1 MFLRHSV
8 NSFCAGKRNGN
19 NTLVM
24 LKAGFSTNIRKSLAL
39 NTKRLIYNKDI
50 SMQKRSIFNF
60 NLNLD
65 NTNIDKIDIRDQT
78 MFAYYNFFEFLK
90 TGKDLNKFHEF
101 DTTLTK
107 FLNNIGKIELYEV
120 IKSENKETFKD
131 DELKL
136 LKWSLT
142 EYLTMNP
149 QSLLLFYKDKQFTEK
164 LKETRKYKSLDDYN
178 ERTSVFVEE
187 ISEDKIFNE
196 TKKEVKDESLAI
208 VQHIKKDLV
217 NSGDWDSASSKQE
230 YKNIEFFN
238 NGKFYFFNIGGTI
251 AKLFKEPTPLV
262 NDPHSINLDGESI
275 FLEFHA
281 QTKMEFFMELKQNRD
296 SLPKV
301 LQTLV
306 PENFNSFAE
315 KAHLNNLPKGA
326 NIKVVQLKP
335 FNLGLMVA
343 ALVSFILFVATSP
356 SDESSP
362 GGGDRSIITWQEFK
376 NDFLAKNLVE
386 RLFVFNKE
394 YVEVKLNANGL
405 NNPAIPTRNY
415 RFAIG
420 DIDLFE
426 KNLEIAQNDLNIP
439 PSMRIPVVYYNK
451 AVTIMDI
458 IGAWGPTILMAG
470 GLFYLLSKGAKGI
483 KLRGLI
489 PGGEKK
495 KFEEI
500 LNVETK
506 FKDVA
511 GCDEAKQEI
520 MEFVYFL
527 RNPEKYE
534 KLGARIPRGAILS
547 GPPGTGKTLLAKAT
561 AGEAEVPFY
570 SVSGAEFV
578 EMYVGMGASRVRDLF
593 ETARKNSPSIIFIDE
608 IDAIGKTR
616 SVSGG
621 NDERESTL
629 NQILVELDGFKTDDH
644 IVVLA
649 GTNRADLLDKA
660 LTRPGRFDRNVTVDN
675 PELLGRK
682 QLFDLYLKKVKYD
695 TQIDS
700 LVDRLAALTAGFSG
714 ADIAN
719 CCNEAAL
726 FAARD
731 KASAITLHHFEQAI
745 DRTIAGLE
753 RKTKLLS
760 PEEKK
765 IVAYHEAGHAV
776 CGWYLKEADPLLKV
790 SIIPRSQGVL
800 GFAQYVP
807 GDKYLMNNSEF
818 LDKITQLLG
827 GRVSEELHFSSV
839 TGGAHDDI
847 KKITNLARS
856 MVAQLGMSEKVGW
869 AFYGRDNNSSDY
881 TKPFSEETATL
892 IDNEVKRIVDQCH
905 KRCKAL
911 LTEKASQVELLAKQL
926 LEKEVLSRD
935 DLIRLLGKRP
945 FAEKNMDYIN
955 SIGEGKPDTQSNEK
969 KTDSPSSPASNN

>member
-1 MFLRHSV
+1 MKLLHSSIY
-8 NSFCAGKRNGN
+8 NSIKP
-19 NTLVM
+19 
-24 LKAGFSTNIRKSLAL
+24 KLAL
-39 NTKRLIYNKDI
+39 STMSFPKKNQNI
-50 SMQKRSIFNF
+50 QKRSIFNIAF
-60 NLNLD
+60 NFN
-65 NTNIDKIDIRDQT
+65 NPVSDKIDIRDQT
-78 MFAYYNFFEFLK
+78 MFTYYNFFQLLK
-90 TGKDLNKFHEF
+90 KEENLEKLHEYDMTLNKF
-101 DTTLTK
+101 LK
-107 FLNNIGKIELYEV
+107 NIDKIELYEV
-120 IKSENKETFKD
+120 IKSENKETYKD
-131 DELKL
+131 DEVKL

-149 QSLLLFYKDKQFTEK
+149 QSLLLFYKDHYFTEMIK
-164 LKETRKYKSLDDYN
+164 QEYKYKSLDDYN
-178 ERTSVFVEE
+178 EHTLQFVDN
-187 ISEDKIFNE
+187 ISEDKVFNMD
-196 TKKEVKDESLAI
+196 KEKVNDESLAI
-208 VQHIKKDLV
+208 VQHIKKDLI
-217 NSGDWDSASSKQE
+217 NSGDWDSAFSNQE
-230 YKNIEFFN
+230 YKNIEFFK
-238 NGKFYFFNIGGTI
+238 NGKFYYFNIGKTI

-262 NDPHSINLDGESI
+262 NDPHSINLNGESI
-275 FLEFHA
+275 FLEFHS
-281 QTKMEFFMELKQNRD
+281 QTKIDFYVELKQRED

-306 PENFNSFAE
+306 PETFDVFAE
-315 KAHLNNLPKGA
+315 KAHLNNLPKNA
-326 NIKVVQLKP
+326 SVKVVQLKP
-335 FNLGLMVA
+335 FNLALIVA
-343 ALVSFILFVATSP
+343 ALVSFILFVSTSP
-356 SDESSP
+356 SDINSP
-362 GGGDRSIITWQEFK
+362 EGGDKSIITWQQFK
-376 NDFLAKNLVE
+376 SDFLGKNMVE

-394 YVEVKLNANGL
+394 YVEVKLNANGM
-405 NNPAIPTRNY
+405 NNPMLPSKNY

-426 KNLEIAQNDLNIP
+426 KNLELAQNDLNIP

-458 IGAWGPTILMAG
+458 IGSWGPTLLMAG

-608 IDAIGKTR
+608 IDAIGRAR

-621 NDERESTL
+621 NDEREATL

-660 LTRPGRFDRNVTVDN
+660 LTRPGRFDRHVTIDN

-682 QLFDLYLKKVKYD
+682 QLFELYLKKVKYD
-695 TQIDS
+695 NQIPS

-731 KASAITLHHFEQAI
+731 KAPSITLHHFEQAI

-765 IVAYHEAGHAV
+765 IVAYHEAGHAI

-807 GDKYLMNNSEF
+807 GDKYLMNNNEF

-856 MVAQLGMSEKVGW
+856 MVVQLGMSDKVGW
-869 AFYGRDNNSSDY
+869 AFYGRDNDSSDY

-892 IDNEVKRIVDQCH
+892 IDTEVKRIVDLCH
-905 KRCKAL
+905 KRCKDL
-911 LTEKASQVELLAKQL
+911 LIEKANEIELLAQQL
-926 LEKEVLSRD
+926 LDKEVLSRD

-955 SIGEGKPDTQSNEK
+955 SIGEGKTDSQANEK
-969 KTDSPSSPASNN
+969 QKEPEN

>member
-1 MFLRHSV
+1 MFLSHCGRKLFGLKQIS
-8 NSFCAGKRNGN
+8 S
-19 NTLVM
+19 NTGLM
-24 LKAGFSTNIRKSLAL
+24 FKSLASAPIQKL
-39 NTKRLIYNKDI
+39 NIENKI
-50 SMQKRSIFNF
+50 QKRTIFNINVDF
-60 NLNLD
+60 SNANK
-65 NTNIDKIDIRDQT
+65 DKIDIRDQT
-78 MFAYYNFFEFLK
+78 MFTYYNFFQLLK
-90 TGKDLNKFHEF
+90 KEDNIKKLNQY
-101 DTTLTK
+101 DVALQK
-107 FLNNIGKIELYEV
+107 FLNNIGKVELYEV
-120 IKSENKETFKD
+120 IKSENKELYKD

-149 QSLLLFYKDKQFTEK
+149 QTLLLFYKDDYFSENI
-164 LKETRKYKSLDDYN
+164 KSTYNYDNLDDYN
-178 ERTSVFVEE
+178 EKTLEFVKK
-187 ISEDKIFNE
+187 ISEDMIFNE
-196 TKKEVKDESLAI
+196 ENDGDETLTLVK
-208 VQHIKKDLV
+208 HIKKDLL
-217 NSGDWDSASSKQE
+217 NTGDWESAHSTQE
-230 YKNIEFFN
+230 YRNVEFFN
-238 NGKFYFFNIGGTI
+238 KNKFYYFNIGKTI

-262 NDPHSINLDGESI
+262 NDPHSINLEGKSL
-275 FLEFHA
+275 FLEFNSPS
-281 QTKMEFFMELKQNRD
+281 KVNFFLELKQRQD
-296 SLPKV
+296 SLPKE
-301 LQTLV
+301 LKTLI
-306 PENFNSFAE
+306 PDTFSSFAE
-315 KAHLNNLPKGA
+315 KTQINNFSKDA
-326 NIKVVQLKP
+326 NIKVIQLKP
-335 FNLGLMVA
+335 FNIALIVA
-343 ALVSFILFVATSP
+343 AVVSFILFISTSP
-356 SDESSP
+356 SDVNSLE
-362 GGGDRSIITWQEFK
+362 GGDKSIITWQEFK
-376 NDFLAKNLVE
+376 REFLAKNLVE
-386 RLFVFNKE
+386 RLFVFNRE
-394 YVEVKLNANGL
+394 YVEVKLNSTGL
-405 NNPAIPTRNY
+405 NSPMVPVRNY

-426 KNLEIAQNDLNIP
+426 KNLEQAQNDLNTP
-439 PSMRIPVVYYNK
+439 PSMRVPVVYYNK
-451 AVTIMDI
+451 AVTILDI
-458 IGAWGPTILMAG
+458 IGSWGPTLLMAG
-470 GLFYLLSKGAKGI
+470 GMFYLLSKGAKGI
-483 KLRGLI
+483 KLKGLI

-608 IDAIGKTR
+608 IDAIGKAR

-621 NDERESTL
+621 NDEREATL

-660 LTRPGRFDRNVTVDN
+660 LTRPGRFDRHVTVDN
-675 PELLGRK
+675 PELVGRK
-682 QLFDLYLKKVKYD
+682 QLFELYLKKVKYD
-695 TQIDS
+695 TEINS

-731 KASAITLHHFEQAI
+731 KASAITLNHFEQAI

-760 PEEKK
+760 ADERK
-765 IVAYHEAGHAV
+765 IVAYHEAGHAI

-807 GDKYLMNNSEF
+807 GDKYLMNNNEF

-827 GRVSEELHFSSV
+827 GRVSEELHFNSV

-869 AFYGRDNNSSDY
+869 AFYGRDSNSSDY

-892 IDNEVKRIVDQCH
+892 IDDEVKRIVNLCH
-905 KRCKAL
+905 KRCKDL
-911 LTEKASQVELLAKQL
+911 LTEKAEQVELLAKQL

-955 SIGEGKPDTQSNEK
+955 SIGEGKPETQSNDKNTEIPDIK
-969 KTDSPSSPASNN
+969 NTVNE